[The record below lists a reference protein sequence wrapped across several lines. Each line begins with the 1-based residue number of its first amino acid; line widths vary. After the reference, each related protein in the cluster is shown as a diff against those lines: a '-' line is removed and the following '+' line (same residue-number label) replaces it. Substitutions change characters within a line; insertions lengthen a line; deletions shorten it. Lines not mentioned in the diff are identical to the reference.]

1 VTAAPKLAHCLAP
14 KRLEPAPGEGSD
26 LRARVRA
33 ALAGLGARRPQTID
47 LAVSQPS
54 RVRVMAIR
62 SGYTPREVARA
73 LEGAGFACETQRH
86 WVDAWEPERPDTL
99 SPSEP
104 PPTERTPGTRPAV
117 SAGAALRAAVESAVR
132 LTASGRRAQ
141 RAGAILRALAEGGP
155 SAPTEIAKRIGADK
169 RTAARG
175 LADLLAAGHV
185 VRTGEGKGVRYE
197 PVADALHDK
206 VFGFDFERTGGE

>member
-1 VTAAPKLAHCLAP
+1 MSAAPKLARRLAP
-14 KRLEPAPGEGSD
+14 KRLGPTPAVGSD

-86 WVDAWEPERPDTL
+86 WVDAWDPERPDTL
-99 SPSEP
+99 PPSEP
-104 PPTERTPGTRPAV
+104 PPTERTPLPATR
-117 SAGAALRAAVESAVR
+117 AGA
-132 LTASGRRAQ
+132 

-155 SAPTEIAKRIGADK
+155 SAPTEIARRLGVDK
-169 RTAARG
+169 RTVARG

-206 VFGFDFERTGGE
+206 VFGFDFDRMGGVP